1 MKEKRLTKIILQSGL
16 LEATTISLMQKWGM
30 IGTDTPPKYDV
41 SKEKY
46 IITETLKDFIE
57 ELELLLQP
65 EALDKV
71 EVVLDRLC
79 ENCGQLD
86 IYGDHWRWPTS
97 DSSSIQE
104 PGWSCSKSL
113 RGV

>member
-16 LEATTISLMQKWGM
+16 LENTTVSLMERWGLLNSVPRNPS
-30 IGTDTPPKYDV
+30 I
-41 SKEKY
+41 EKY
-46 IITETLKDFIE
+46 LITETLKDFVE

-65 EALDKV
+65 ETLEKM

-86 IYGDHWRWPTS
+86 IYDEHWLWPTK
-97 DSSSIQE
+97 DPNSIQE
-104 PGWSCSKSL
+104 PGWSCTKPL
-113 RGV
+113 KGA